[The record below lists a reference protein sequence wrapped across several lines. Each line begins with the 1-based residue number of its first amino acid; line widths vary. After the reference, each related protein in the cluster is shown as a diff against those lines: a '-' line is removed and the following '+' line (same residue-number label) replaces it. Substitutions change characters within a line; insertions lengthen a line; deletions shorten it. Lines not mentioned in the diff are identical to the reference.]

1 MIPDVNTSTLRD
13 FTSAKELGHGWKNT
27 FDRFQAMITIMKKGV
42 WIGEG
47 KGEEI
52 GTPMV
57 ADAGEEGKGWV
68 NYKRVRIL

>member
-1 MIPDVNTSTLRD
+1 
-13 FTSAKELGHGWKNT
+13 
-27 FDRFQAMITIMKKGV
+27 MITIMKKGV